1 MGVSPG
7 GGMEKEPRS
16 TETPAANS
24 EEGARRP
31 RRQDVDS
38 NSPDPTNSIRPSRQ
52 RARAATKPADSRE
65 SAEPES
71 TRDRARGS
79 RTPGTS
85 ERLVPDHIRKRF
97 VQVGHRYYFSDGAHA
112 FTDRGARLVTPS
124 ENMEV
129 VKSLIAIAEARGW
142 KDITVSGSERFRKE
156 AWGAASALG
165 LKVRG
170 YTPTEF
176 ERALFARKLAPR
188 SGGDTRSQSS
198 NPRSA
203 GTRADPIAIRASA
216 IDPKGPI
223 TGRLIDHGV
232 AAYRHDPR
240 EPVSY
245 FVKLETPEGE
255 REIWGIDLKR
265 ALKESLTQPKIGD
278 EVALRAVRRDTVTVQ
293 ERERDPQ
300 GKVVGQKP
308 LEAHRNRWIVE
319 RQEFFA
325 ERAAAAR
332 TLRDPSIDPKQA
344 ARRHPELVGTY
355 LQMHAA
361 QIAARRFRDPQDQE
375 RFVGHV
381 RSALADAVARG
392 EPLPPVRLKEK
403 AATRVP
409 EANRG
414 EEAPTR

>member
-1 MGVSPG
+1 
-7 GGMEKEPRS
+7 MEKDSKS
-16 TETPAANS
+16 TETVGAGS
-24 EEGARRP
+24 EDGARLSKRL
-31 RRQDVDS
+31 DLGLKS
-38 NSPDPTNSIRPSRQ
+38 EPTNSIRPSRQ
-52 RARAATKPADSRE
+52 RARASTKAAHSPG
-65 SAEPES
+65 SAAPEN
-71 TRDRARGS
+71 TRDRARE
-79 RTPGTS
+79 TATS
-85 ERLVPDHIRKRF
+85 ATAGRLIPDHIRKRF

-112 FTDRGARLVTPS
+112 FTDRGARLITPS

-129 VKSLIAIAEARGW
+129 VKSLIAIAESRGW

-176 ERALFARKLAPR
+176 ERALFARKLSREAAATPQPADQ
-188 SGGDTRSQSS
+188 SGHVGANR
-198 NPRSA
+198 
-203 GTRADPIAIRASA
+203 GADRNLGVR
-216 IDPKGPI
+216 DRPKGPI

-232 AAYRHDPR
+232 AAYRHDPQ
-240 EPVSY
+240 EPLSY
-245 FVKLETPEGE
+245 FVKIETSDGE

-265 ALKESLTQPKIGD
+265 ALNESLTQPKIGD
-278 EVALRAVRRDTVTVQ
+278 EIGLRAVRRDTVTVQ
-293 ERERDPQ
+293 ERERDSE

-319 RQEFFA
+319 RQDFFA

-332 TLRDPSIDPKQA
+332 TLRDPSVDPKQG

-361 QIAARRFRDPQDQE
+361 QIAARQFRDPQDQE
-375 RFVGHV
+375 RFVSHV
-381 RSALADAVARG
+381 RSALADVVARG

-409 EANRG
+409 EASRG
-414 EEAPTR
+414 EEAPSR

>member
-1 MGVSPG
+1 
-7 GGMEKEPRS
+7 MEGPKS

-24 EEGARRP
+24 EDGARRP
-31 RRQDVDS
+31 TRQDLDA
-38 NSPDPTNSIRPSRQ
+38 NSSDLTNSIRPSRQ
-52 RARAATKPADSRE
+52 RARTAPKPAESRE

-85 ERLVPDHIRKRF
+85 EHLVPDHIRKRF

-176 ERALFARKLAPR
+176 ERALFARKLAR
-188 SGGDTRSQSS
+188 NGAT
-198 NPRSA
+198 SA
-203 GTRADPIAIRASA
+203 GMEPSVSSGTGRGSDR
-216 IDPKGPI
+216 DEGVRDRPKGAI

-232 AAYRHDPR
+232 AAYRHDPQ
-240 EPVSY
+240 EPLSY
-245 FVKLETPEGE
+245 FVKIETADGE

-265 ALKESLTQPKIGD
+265 ALKESLTQPKVGD
-278 EVALRAVRRDTVTVQ
+278 EIGLRAVRRDTVTVQ
-293 ERERDPQ
+293 ERERDSE

-319 RQEFFA
+319 RQDFFA
-325 ERAAAAR
+325 ERAVAAR

-361 QIAARRFRDPQDQE
+361 QIAARQFRDPED
-375 RFVGHV
+375 RKKFVSHV

-392 EPLPPVRLKEK
+392 EPLLPVRLKEK

-409 EANRG
+409 DANRG

>member
-1 MGVSPG
+1 MADDLT
-7 GGMEKEPRS
+7 S
-16 TETPAANS
+16 TKTPAADAQAS
-24 EEGARRP
+24 GRRP
-31 RRQDVDS
+31 RRQDLGTQ
-38 NSPDPTNSIRPSRQ
+38 SPESTNSIRPSRQ
-52 RARAATKPADSRE
+52 RARASTKAADSPG
-65 SAEPES
+65 SAAPKS
-71 TRDRARGS
+71 TPNDAGAS
-79 RTPGTS
+79 GTS
-85 ERLVPDHIRKRF
+85 ERLIPDHIRKRF

-112 FTDRGARLVTPS
+112 FTDRGARLITPS

-176 ERALFARKLAPR
+176 ERALFARKASREAAATPQPANE
-188 SGGDTRSQSS
+188 SGY
-198 NPRSA
+198 A
-203 GTRADPIAIRASA
+203 GANRGSDR
-216 IDPKGPI
+216 DLGVRDRPKGPI

-232 AAYRHDPR
+232 AAYRHDPQ
-240 EPVSY
+240 EPLSY
-245 FVKLETPEGE
+245 FVKIETSDGE

-278 EVALRAVRRDTVTVQ
+278 EIGLRAVRRDTVTVQ
-293 ERERDPQ
+293 ERERDSE
-300 GKVVGQKP
+300 GKVVSQKP

-319 RQEFFA
+319 RQGFFA

-332 TLRDPSIDPKQA
+332 TLRDPSVDPKQG

-361 QIAARRFRDPQDQE
+361 QIAARQFRDPQDQE
-375 RFVGHV
+375 RFVSHV
-381 RSALADAVARG
+381 RIALADAVARG

-414 EEAPTR
+414 GEAPTR

>member
-1 MGVSPG
+1 MADDLT
-7 GGMEKEPRS
+7 S
-16 TETPAANS
+16 TKTPAADAEDS
-24 EEGARRP
+24 VRRP
-31 RRQDVDS
+31 RRQDLGTQ
-38 NSPDPTNSIRPSRQ
+38 SPDSANSIRPSRQ
-52 RARAATKPADSRE
+52 RARASTKAADSSRSAAPGSTPNDARE
-65 SAEPES
+65 
-71 TRDRARGS
+71 ARTS
-79 RTPGTS
+79 GTL
-85 ERLVPDHIRKRF
+85 ERLIPDHIRKRF

-112 FTDRGARLVTPS
+112 FTDRGARLITPS

-129 VKSLIAIAEARGW
+129 VKSLIAIAEVRGW

-170 YTPTEF
+170 YMPTEF
-176 ERALFARKLAPR
+176 ERALFARKASREAAATPQPLDQSGYAGANR
-188 SGGDTRSQSS
+188 GGDRDLGV
-198 NPRSA
+198 RD
-203 GTRADPIAIRASA
+203 R
-216 IDPKGPI
+216 PKGPI

-232 AAYRHDPR
+232 AAYRHDPQ
-240 EPVSY
+240 EPLSY
-245 FVKLETPEGE
+245 FVKIEASDGE

-278 EVALRAVRRDTVTVQ
+278 EIGLRAVRRDTVTVQ
-293 ERERDPQ
+293 ERERDSE
-300 GKVVGQKP
+300 GKVVSQKP

-319 RQEFFA
+319 RQGFFA

-332 TLRDPSIDPKQA
+332 TLRDPSVDPKQG

-361 QIAARRFRDPQDQE
+361 QMAARQFRDPQDQE
-375 RFVGHV
+375 RFVSHV
-381 RSALADAVARG
+381 RIALADAVARG

-409 EANRG
+409 EASRG

>member
-1 MGVSPG
+1 MTEIDVS
-7 GGMEKEPRS
+7 
-16 TETPAANS
+16 S
-24 EEGARRP
+24 EERAADSQDGARGQ
-31 RRQDVDS
+31 RRRDLKS
-38 NSPDPTNSIRPSRQ
+38 ASGLGEANNLIRPSR
-52 RARAATKPADSRE
+52 RRVRGATKPAD
-65 SAEPES
+65 PES
-71 TRDRARGS
+71 GAPKSTREREPGS
-79 RTPGTS
+79 SGTL
-85 ERLVPDHIRKRF
+85 ERLIPGHIRKRF

-176 ERALFARKLAPR
+176 ERALFARKLAREAAATSGSVDR
-188 SGGDTRSQSS
+188 SEYGGTSR
-198 NPRSA
+198 
-203 GTRADPIAIRASA
+203 GADRDEGVRDRPT
-216 IDPKGPI
+216 GPI
-223 TGRLIDHGV
+223 TGRLVDHGV
-232 AAYRHDPR
+232 AAYRNDPR
-240 EPVSY
+240 EPISY
-245 FVKLETPEGE
+245 FVKIEHSGGE
-255 REIWGIDLKR
+255 RKIWGIDLKR
-265 ALKESLTQPKIGD
+265 ALSESLTQPKIGD
-278 EVALRAVRRDTVTVQ
+278 EIELRAVRRETVTVQ
-293 ERERDPQ
+293 ERELDSE

-319 RQEFFA
+319 KQPFFA

-361 QIAARRFRDPQDQE
+361 QIAARRFRDPEDQE
-375 RFVGHV
+375 KFVSHV
-381 RSALADAVARG
+381 RTALADAVARG

-403 AATRVP
+403 TAVRVP
-409 EANRG
+409 EASRG

>member
-1 MGVSPG
+1 
-7 GGMEKEPRS
+7 MEKDPKS
-16 TETPAANS
+16 TETAAAGS
-24 EEGARRP
+24 EDGARLS
-31 RRQDVDS
+31 RRQDLGLKSSDL
-38 NSPDPTNSIRPSRQ
+38 TNSIRPSRQ
-52 RARAATKPADSRE
+52 RAHAAKRPAD
-65 SAEPES
+65 APES
-71 TRDRARGS
+71 PAAEAMRDRTRGTEAS
-79 RTPGTS
+79 APSG
-85 ERLVPDHIRKRF
+85 RLIPDHIRKRF

-112 FTDRGARLVTPS
+112 FTDRGARLITPS

-176 ERALFARKLAPR
+176 ERALFARKLARGGAASPA
-188 SGGDTRSQSS
+188 SGEPSPQTDTR
-198 NPRSA
+198 RRTDRDE
-203 GTRADPIAIRASA
+203 GVRDH
-216 IDPKGPI
+216 PKGGPI
-223 TGRLIDHGV
+223 TGRLLDHGV
-232 AAYRHDPR
+232 AAYRHDPK
-240 EPVSY
+240 EPISY
-245 FVKLETPEGE
+245 FVKIETPGGE

-265 ALKESLTQPKIGD
+265 ALKESLTQPKVGD
-278 EVALRAVRRDTVTVQ
+278 EIGLRAVRRDTVTVQ
-293 ERERDPQ
+293 ERERDSE

-319 RQEFFA
+319 RQDFFA

-332 TLRDPSIDPKQA
+332 TLRDSSVDPKQG

-361 QIAARRFRDPQDQE
+361 QIAARQFRDPQDQE
-375 RFVGHV
+375 KFVSHV
-381 RSALADAVARG
+381 RTALADAVARG

-403 AATRVP
+403 TAIRAP
-409 EANRG
+409 EASRG
-414 EEAPTR
+414 EEAPAR

>member
-1 MGVSPG
+1 MAEIGVSTQ
-7 GGMEKEPRS
+7 ER
-16 TETPAANS
+16 AADS
-24 EEGARRP
+24 QDGVLGRGRR
-31 RRQDVDS
+31 DLKS
-38 NSPDPTNSIRPSRQ
+38 ASGLAEANNSIRPSR
-52 RARAATKPADSRE
+52 RRLRGATKPADPESVAPKRTRERE
-65 SAEPES
+65 S
-71 TRDRARGS
+71 GS
-79 RTPGTS
+79 SGSS
-85 ERLVPDHIRKRF
+85 ERLIPDHIRKRF

-129 VKSLIAIAEARGW
+129 VKSLIAIAQARGW

-176 ERALFARKLAPR
+176 ERALFARKLAREAAATP
-188 SGGDTRSQSS
+188 GPIDQSVH
-198 NPRSA
+198 A
-203 GTRADPIAIRASA
+203 GRRHGADRDEGVRDRRA
-216 IDPKGPI
+216 GPI
-223 TGRLIDHGV
+223 TGRLVDHGV
-232 AAYRHDPR
+232 AAYRHDPQ
-240 EPVSY
+240 EPISY
-245 FVKLETPEGE
+245 FVRIETSDGE

-278 EVALRAVRRDTVTVQ
+278 EIGLRAVRRDTVTVQ
-293 ERERDPQ
+293 ERERDGE

-319 RQEFFA
+319 KEAFFA

-332 TLRDPSIDPKQA
+332 TLRDPGIDPKQA

-375 RFVGHV
+375 KFVSHV

-403 AATRVP
+403 TAIRVP
-409 EANRG
+409 EASRG

>member
-1 MGVSPG
+1 L
-7 GGMEKEPRS
+7 
-16 TETPAANS
+16 
-24 EEGARRP
+24 
-31 RRQDVDS
+31 
-38 NSPDPTNSIRPSRQ
+38 I
-52 RARAATKPADSRE
+52 
-65 SAEPES
+65 
-71 TRDRARGS
+71 
-79 RTPGTS
+79 
-85 ERLVPDHIRKRF
+85 PDHIRKRF

-112 FTDRGARLVTPS
+112 FTDRGARLITPS

-176 ERALFARKLAPR
+176 ERALFARKASREAAATPQPANE
-188 SGGDTRSQSS
+188 SGY
-198 NPRSA
+198 A
-203 GTRADPIAIRASA
+203 GANRGSDR
-216 IDPKGPI
+216 DLGVRDRPKGPI

-232 AAYRHDPR
+232 AAYRHDPQ
-240 EPVSY
+240 EPLSY
-245 FVKLETPEGE
+245 FVKIETSDGE

-278 EVALRAVRRDTVTVQ
+278 EIGLRAVRRDTVTVQ
-293 ERERDPQ
+293 ERERDSE
-300 GKVVGQKP
+300 GKVVSQKP

-319 RQEFFA
+319 RQGFFA

-332 TLRDPSIDPKQA
+332 TLRDPSVDPKQGA
-344 ARRHPELVGTY
+344 KRHPELVGTY

-361 QIAARRFRDPQDQE
+361 QIAARQFRDPQDQE
-375 RFVGHV
+375 RFVSHV
-381 RSALADAVARG
+381 RIALADAVARG

-409 EANRG
+409 EASRG